1 MSHRWQ
7 GIWNTWHFKNKGTCM
22 VSIWVSKQ
30 YPGLPISLGIIFEK
44 CSPVM
49 HEGLATYLPTYLPTW
64 TYYKNLANWKNK
76 IWKSGQYGA
85 FCSWENPLLYV
96 EMTFF
101 RSIFCDNLPQNIIA
115 HWQQTKVLKKI
126 VIYIY
131 FQKFPFFG
139 AKIVEITPK

>member
-1 MSHRWQ
+1 
-7 GIWNTWHFKNKGTCM
+7 
-22 VSIWVSKQ
+22 
-30 YPGLPISLGIIFEK
+30 
-44 CSPVM
+44 
-49 HEGLATYLPTYLPTW
+49 
-64 TYYKNLANWKNK
+64 
-76 IWKSGQYGA
+76 
-85 FCSWENPLLYV
+85 LLYV